1 MKVYFQKST
10 FFMFLLD
17 GPWLGSDGQSQSIG
31 SLLWQSQRWTKSIH
45 RKPLVAGQRW
55 TKSIHRNLPVAESAM
70 DKVNPSESSRG
81 WAAMDKVN
89 PSESYCCSFLCA
101 LHSFGESIYHK
112 NKNPGLLSTS
122 KDFICKL
129 ILFLGVV
136 SPGIEPGTQGF
147 SVLCSTN

>member
-1 MKVYFQKST
+1 MRSNRIGITRTKKVDVKVYFQKST
-10 FFMFLLD
+10 FLFLLD

-31 SLLWQSQRWTKSIH
+31 IFPLQSQRWTKSIH
-45 RKPLVAGQRW
+45 RNPPVAG
-55 TKSIHRNLPVAESAM
+55 SAM
-70 DKVNPSESSRG
+70 DKVNPSESS
-81 WAAMDKVN
+81 
-89 PSESYCCSFLCA
+89 CCSFLCT
-101 LHSFGESIYHK
+101 LHSFGEGVYHK

>member
-1 MKVYFQKST
+1 MRSNRIGITRTKKVDVKVYFQKST
-10 FFMFLLD
+10 FLFLLD
-17 GPWLGSDGQSQSIG
+17 GPWLGSDGPSQSIGILPWLGSDGQSQSIG
-31 SLLWQSQRWTKSIH
+31 IFPLQSQRWTKSIH
-45 RKPLVAGQRW
+45 RNPTVA
-55 TKSIHRNLPVAESAM
+55 V
-70 DKVNPSESSRG
+70 
-81 WAAMDKVN
+81 
-89 PSESYCCSFLCA
+89 FLCT

>member
-1 MKVYFQKST
+1 MRSNRIGITRTKKVDVKVYFQKST

-31 SLLWQSQRWTKSIH
+31 IFPWQSQRWTKSIH
-45 RKPLVAGQRW
+45 RNPPVAGQRW
-55 TKSIHRNLPVAESAM
+55 TKSIHRNPHVAESAM
-70 DKVNPSESSRG
+70 DQ
-81 WAAMDKVN
+81 VN
-89 PSESYCCSFLCA
+89 PSESYCCSFLCT
-101 LHSFGESIYHK
+101 LHSFGEGVYHK

>member
-1 MKVYFQKST
+1 MRSNRIGITRTKKVDVKVYFQKST
-10 FFMFLLD
+10 FLFLLD
-17 GPWLGSDGQSQSIG
+17 GPWLGSDGPSQSIGILPWLGSDGQSQSIG
-31 SLLWQSQRWTKSIH
+31 ILPWLGSDGQSQSIGIFPLQSQRWTKSIH
-45 RKPLVAGQRW
+45 RNPTVA
-55 TKSIHRNLPVAESAM
+55 V
-70 DKVNPSESSRG
+70 
-81 WAAMDKVN
+81 
-89 PSESYCCSFLCA
+89 FLCT